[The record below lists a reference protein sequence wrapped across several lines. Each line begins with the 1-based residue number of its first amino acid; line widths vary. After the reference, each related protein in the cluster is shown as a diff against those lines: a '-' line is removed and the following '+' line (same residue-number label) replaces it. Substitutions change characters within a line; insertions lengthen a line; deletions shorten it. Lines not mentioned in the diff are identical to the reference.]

1 MRYSLREYN
10 GKNVDLEKVSK
21 LIEQFFS
28 EEGFKV
34 QEAKGSKGYVVQA
47 QKGGFFR
54 TILAMD
60 RAFTALIQGD
70 KDDFSVKLG
79 VAGWL
84 ADLSMAAIESLFL
97 SPLLGFVEVPESLW
111 TFEIEHQLW
120 HFLENQ
126 IQMGIQ

>member
-1 MRYSLREYN
+1 MKYTLREYS
-10 GKNVDLEKVSK
+10 GKSVDLDKVSK
-21 LIEQFFS
+21 LIGQFFR

-34 QEAKGSKGYVVQA
+34 QEATGSKGYLVQA

-54 TILAMD
+54 TLLAMD
-60 RAFTALIQGD
+60 RAFTALVQGD
-70 KDDFSVKLG
+70 KNDFSVKLG

-84 ADLSMAAIESLFL
+84 SDLSMAAIESLFL
-97 SPLLGFVEVPESLW
+97 SPLIAFIEVPESLW

-126 IQMGIQ
+126 IQLGIQ